1 MKKSLTLL
9 IIILPLILFGQKKI
23 DQKIYLYGNV
33 TNKISSTVLIRFAE
47 ADPKTDLKT
56 VKYFQEKGVKAISWN
71 NLFIPGA
78 EYSQTEFDKTVNE
91 NNITTIIYINVTGES
106 TANYNYSNTNAYASV
121 YATNNYANA
130 KGSSHT
136 QGGSVNYTVG
146 LGLKMDVYSIING
159 FEKPSGVLIG
169 EATGDWGVASSERSI
184 AAKILH
190 RMLSGLESENAFK

>member
-1 MKKSLTLL
+1 MKTSL
-9 IIILPLILFGQKKI
+9 IILISILPLIIFGQKKI

-33 TNKISSTVLIRFAE
+33 TSKIASTVLIKFTE

-56 VKYFQEKGVKAISWN
+56 VKYFQEKGVKAFSWN

-78 EYSQTEFDKTVNE
+78 EYSQAEFNKTINE
-91 NNITTIIYINVTGES
+91 NKISTIIYINVTGES

-121 YATNNYANA
+121 YATNNYTNA

-146 LGLKMDVYSIING
+146 LGLKMDVYSIDNS

-169 EATGDWGVASSERSI
+169 EAIGDWGVASSERSI
-184 AAKILH
+184 AAKILR
-190 RMLSGLESENAFK
+190 RMLTGLENEKAFK